1 MLVILFFPF
10 PMKIFVG
17 YLAAGDRND
26 SLAET
31 LLSIYLLF
39 DQHMLLL
46 SNRTK
51 VPYQRKEAK
60 KKMREEAE
68 DMLKGEVV

>member
-1 MLVILFFPF
+1 
-10 PMKIFVG
+10 MKIFVG

-39 DQHMLLL
+39 DRHMLLL
-46 SNRTK
+46 SNCTK
-51 VPYQRKEAK
+51 IPCQERG
-60 KKMREEAE
+60 EEE
-68 DMLKGEVV
+68 DERRSKRFVERRSSLRIS